1 MAESHF
7 SDPSSGVV
15 VLHTVGVAPSF
26 RSEVISDLPER
37 VIEGMFWTD
46 STSLYRGSRRMT
58 PESRRA
64 LSREIGEC
72 YPRV

>member
-1 MAESHF
+1 VAESHF

-26 RSEVISDLPER
+26 RSEVISDLPEG

-46 STSLYRGSRRMT
+46 STSLYRGS
-58 PESRRA
+58 
-64 LSREIGEC
+64 G
-72 YPRV
+72 V